1 LDDPHVTQVIPEF
14 IRSSPEFRFFDPLFG
29 DIAHSMEKNLGE
41 RIRIQGN
48 LLEVK
53 GMAVVIDD
61 RDLAEIEHIHAPLF
75 LFWGVKAIVKPWI
88 QVCQLGF

>member
-1 LDDPHVTQVIPEF
+1 MTQEIPEF
-14 IRSSPEFRFFDPLFG
+14 IRSSPEFRFLDPLFG
-29 DIAHSMEKNLGE
+29 DIAHSMKKNLGE

-61 RDLAEIEHIHAPLF
+61 RNLAEIEHIHAPLF
-75 LFWGVKAIVKPWI
+75 FFG
-88 QVCQLGF
+88 GG